1 MAFALTR
8 SAAYSLCL
16 VLRAEHKGD
25 HSYESVCFKEKKH
38 TCSIA
43 SSKTHHL
50 NSRGS
55 MFLNV
60 EKSVT
65 RKLQSTKEGS
75 RLGWGELWISLLFMR
90 QEIKAYPSRIT
101 FCLNNFTQSLGEY
114 MDHT

>member
-1 MAFALTR
+1 
-8 SAAYSLCL
+8 
-16 VLRAEHKGD
+16 
-25 HSYESVCFKEKKH
+25 
-38 TCSIA
+38 
-43 SSKTHHL
+43 
-50 NSRGS
+50 
-55 MFLNV
+55 MFLYV
-60 EKSVT
+60 EKSET